1 MSRDPLRPNTPSRQP
16 TEGGRL
22 RHQEMREMT
31 TLAGSLLDFILGL
44 FRDPE
49 AAAAFDVNPEKA
61 LADAG
66 LSDCTP
72 DDVHALMPMVTD
84 FAPTSGGHHGGN
96 DKDKDE
102 DDRGHHKPDEDSDK
116 GDDKDDDKD
125 DDGKDKDHH
134 GGNGHDVAVIHNSYV
149 ENHYNSDVDIDASNS
164 VWAGGDAY
172 AIWGDDTTIATGG
185 SVAGG
190 RDVSHVSAS
199 QDNDV
204 DIDVEDS
211 YNDNSTDVRG
221 DGNAVGEGNTVDNST
236 TDNSTTD
243 NSSTDNS
250 TDVDDIVVGETV
262 TNVEDSE
269 NVAVGE
275 NNSAGDTE
283 VGDVSLDQSTD
294 VDVDDS
300 FNDYDTDV
308 KVDDSFNNT
317 ETETETDV
325 DFQDSF
331 NQDSFNDYN
340 TDIDVQDN
348 EVDLDPTS

>member
-1 MSRDPLRPNTPSRQP
+1 MPSGTKVGAFALNPLTERHDRSPNVAPGLAGRRPMSRDPLRPNTPSRQP

-44 FRDPE
+44 FHDPE

-102 DDRGHHKPDEDSDK
+102 DDRGHHKPDEDS
-116 GDDKDDDKD
+116 DKDDDKD

-190 RDVSHVSAS
+190 RDRKSTRLNSSHMSISYAVFCLQKKKREREREVLVRAASRGPPPTASAVRERVSAHATHLVGTFS
-199 QDNDV
+199 SG
-204 DIDVEDS
+204 IS
-211 YNDNSTDVRG
+211 SP
-221 DGNAVGEGNTVDNST
+221 AV
-236 TDNSTTD
+236 
-243 NSSTDNS
+243 
-250 TDVDDIVVGETV
+250 
-262 TNVEDSE
+262 
-269 NVAVGE
+269 
-275 NNSAGDTE
+275 
-283 VGDVSLDQSTD
+283 
-294 VDVDDS
+294 
-300 FNDYDTDV
+300 
-308 KVDDSFNNT
+308 
-317 ETETETDV
+317 
-325 DFQDSF
+325 
-331 NQDSFNDYN
+331 
-340 TDIDVQDN
+340 
-348 EVDLDPTS
+348 P

>member
-1 MSRDPLRPNTPSRQP
+1 
-16 TEGGRL
+16 
-22 RHQEMREMT
+22 MT

-116 GDDKDDDKD
+116 DDDKGDDKD

-250 TDVDDIVVGETV
+250 TDVDVQVDDVVVGETV

-275 NNSAGDTE
+275 GNSAGDTDVE

-317 ETETETDV
+317 ETETDV
-325 DFQDSF
+325 DVQDSF
-331 NQDSFNDYN
+331 NQDSFNDYD

-348 EVDLDPTS
+348 EVDLDPTA

>member
-1 MSRDPLRPNTPSRQP
+1 
-16 TEGGRL
+16 
-22 RHQEMREMT
+22 MRGMT

-116 GDDKDDDKD
+116 DDDKGDDKGDDKD
-125 DDGKDKDHH
+125 DDGKDKDHQ

-250 TDVDDIVVGETV
+250 TDVDDVVVGETV

-275 NNSAGDTE
+275 GNSAGDTDVE

-317 ETETETDV
+317 ETETDV

-331 NQDSFNDYN
+331 NQDSFNDYD

-348 EVDLDPTS
+348 QVDLDPTA

>member
-1 MSRDPLRPNTPSRQP
+1 
-16 TEGGRL
+16 
-22 RHQEMREMT
+22 MREMT

-102 DDRGHHKPDEDSDK
+102 DERGHHKPNEDSDK
-116 GDDKDDDKD
+116 DDDKDDDDKD

-190 RDVSHVSAS
+190 RGVTLVSAS
-199 QDNDV
+199 RDNRV

-221 DGNAVGEGNTVDNST
+221 DGNAVWEGNTVDNST

-250 TDVDDIVVGETV
+250 TDVDDVVVGETV

-275 NNSAGDTE
+275 GNSAGDTDLAGGE
-283 VGDVSLDQSTD
+283 VSLDQSTD

-317 ETETETDV
+317 ETETDV

-331 NQDSFNDYN
+331 NQDSFNDYD

-348 EVDLDPTS
+348 QVDLDPTA